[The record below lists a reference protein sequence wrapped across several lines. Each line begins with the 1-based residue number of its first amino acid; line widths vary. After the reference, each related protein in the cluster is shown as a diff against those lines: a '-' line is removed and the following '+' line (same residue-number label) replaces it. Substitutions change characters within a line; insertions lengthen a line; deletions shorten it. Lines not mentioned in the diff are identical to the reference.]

1 MLPNQ
6 GTIQFSDHSVLYDI
20 LIPKDH
26 LLRKI
31 NDLIDF
37 NFVYKE
43 LKDKYCP
50 DNGRTAEDPV
60 RMFKYLLLK
69 TIYTLSDV
77 DVVEHSRYDLSY
89 KYFLGMMPED
99 DVINPSSLCK
109 FRRMRLKDLD
119 LLDMLINKT
128 VALAVEK
135 GLIKS
140 GTIIVDA
147 THTASRSNPY
157 SPVDILKQ
165 RSKLLRKAIYL
176 IDEDQKDKLPQKNE
190 DDVLENEL
198 SYTESLIKYLT
209 DTPVLSEIPAV
220 KEKMNLLSEAV
231 DDIRDH
237 YNTSKDRDARVG
249 HKSAD
254 DAFFGYKTHIAMTP
268 ERIITAATVTSG
280 EKGDGPELANLVQ
293 KSRCNGVD
301 VDVVVGDAAYSGKEN
316 LKMATEEEIELV
328 SRLNPS
334 ISQGNRKDEDRFDY
348 NKDAGMFVCPAG
360 HMAIR
365 KARQGRKGQG
375 TNQVMVYF
383 FDVEKCKTCALREG
397 CYKDGAKT
405 KSYSV
410 SIKSDEHKAQMKFQ
424 ETERFKLLSRERY
437 KIEAKNSELKNV
449 LGYDRALSYGLSC
462 MEMQGAMTIFAA
474 NIRRIVKMMAE

>member
-1 MLPNQ
+1 MTPPL
-6 GTIQFSDHSVLYDI
+6 GHSA
-20 LIPKDH
+20 
-26 LLRKI
+26 
-31 NDLIDF
+31 
-37 NFVYKE
+37 
-43 LKDKYCP
+43 
-50 DNGRTAEDPV
+50 G
-60 RMFKYLLLK
+60 
-69 TIYTLSDV
+69 

-109 FRRMRLKDLD
+109 FRRMRLKDMD
-119 LLDMLINKT
+119 LLDMLITKT
-128 VALAVEK
+128 VTLAVEK

-165 RSKLLRKAIYL
+165 RSKLLRKAIYM
-176 IDEDQKDKLPQKNE
+176 IDEEQKDKLPQKNE

-220 KEKMNLLSEAV
+220 KEKMNLLSESV

-280 EKGDGPELANLVQ
+280 EKGDGPELENLVQ
-293 KSRCNGVD
+293 KSRSNGVD
-301 VDVVVGDAAYSGKEN
+301 VNVVVGDAAYSGK
-316 LKMATEEEIELV
+316 
-328 SRLNPS
+328 
-334 ISQGNRKDEDRFDY
+334 D
-348 NKDAGMFVCPAG
+348 
-360 HMAIR
+360 
-365 KARQGRKGQG
+365 
-375 TNQVMVYF
+375 
-383 FDVEKCKTCALREG
+383 
-397 CYKDGAKT
+397 
-405 KSYSV
+405 
-410 SIKSDEHKAQMKFQ
+410 
-424 ETERFKLLSRERY
+424 
-437 KIEAKNSELKNV
+437 
-449 LGYDRALSYGLSC
+449 
-462 MEMQGAMTIFAA
+462 
-474 NIRRIVKMMAE
+474 NIRMTSEDNIE

>member
-1 MLPNQ
+1 M
-6 GTIQFSDHSVLYDI
+6 
-20 LIPKDH
+20 
-26 LLRKI
+26 
-31 NDLIDF
+31 
-37 NFVYKE
+37 
-43 LKDKYCP
+43 
-50 DNGRTAEDPV
+50 
-60 RMFKYLLLK
+60 
-69 TIYTLSDV
+69 
-77 DVVEHSRYDLSY
+77 
-89 KYFLGMMPED
+89 
-99 DVINPSSLCK
+99 
-109 FRRMRLKDLD
+109 
-119 LLDMLINKT
+119 
-128 VALAVEK
+128 
-135 GLIKS
+135 
-140 GTIIVDA
+140 
-147 THTASRSNPY
+147 
-157 SPVDILKQ
+157 
-165 RSKLLRKAIYL
+165 

-249 HKSAD
+249 HKSTD

-301 VDVVVGDAAYSGKEN
+301 VDVIIGDAAYSGKEN
-316 LKMATEEEIELV
+316 LKMAAKEEIELV

-365 KARQGRKGQG
+365 KARQGKNGQG